1 MLTSFQAVLCSAFSR
16 DAEYLATGSQG
27 GKLKVWKVSTGTCLR
42 RFNQAHMQVKLLY
55 CALLCF
61 ALLFFSLLFFAMLNC
76 IVLCC
81 TVLYNALLLLFKR
94 SHFLYFD
101 IFFQLPIQNIH
112 FPFLPYHII
121 LYHFTSSPLTV

>member
-1 MLTSFQAVLCSAFSR
+1 MLISFQAVLCSAFSR

-42 RFNQAHMQVKLLY
+42 RFNQAHMQVKFLY

-81 TVLYNALLLLFKR
+81 TVLYNDVLLLFKR
-94 SHFLYFD
+94 SHSFYFYIFL
-101 IFFQLPIQNIH
+101 QVPIQNIP
-112 FPFLPYHII
+112 FPLLPYHILSYCI
-121 LYHFTSSPLTV
+121 ISYHII